1 MSDKLINTKSV
12 KVLQFSMNFRKFLRK
27 NRCIRVCT
35 LLMTIFVVHSPH
47 SSFGAFEKIEAGAAS
62 IAMGNALVALKPFP
76 FALYYNPAALS
87 VSENFQFV
95 FTYHNL
101 YGFSDLNQV
110 NILSNLQIGRYP
122 FAIAIDRLGNRFYQE
137 IQVTAGSKYD
147 ITPDCAIGASIQLY
161 ILTIQNYGQKITG
174 GINISLLYN
183 VLPEFSVGAI
193 VTNVNQPRIA
203 QIQEKLPQTM
213 SLGFGY
219 YPLDALSVS
228 VELFRD
234 IRFEQEYR
242 AGFLYKI
249 TSSLDFRAGLEDK
262 TDTYSFGLGIHTEWV
277 GFDYALRAHQI
288 LGNSHL
294 ISIMM
299 TL

>member
-1 MSDKLINTKSV
+1 M
-12 KVLQFSMNFRKFLRK
+12 
-27 NRCIRVCT
+27 
-35 LLMTIFVVHSPH
+35 
-47 SSFGAFEKIEAGAAS
+47 
-62 IAMGNALVALKPFP
+62 
-76 FALYYNPAALS
+76 YYNPAALS

-110 NILSNLQIGRYP
+110 NVLSNLQIGRYP

-147 ITPDCAIGASIQLY
+147 ITPDCAIGASAQLY

-174 GINISLLYN
+174 GINISFLYN
-183 VLPEFSVGAI
+183 VLPEFSVGAL

-277 GFDYALRAHQI
+277 GFDYALRVHQI

>member
-1 MSDKLINTKSV
+1 MSGKVINTKSV
-12 KVLQFSMNFRKFLRK
+12 KVLQFSLNFRKFLRE
-27 NRCIRVCT
+27 NRCVRVCA
-35 LLMTIFVVHSPH
+35 LLMIIFVVHSPH
-47 SSFGAFEKIEAGAAS
+47 FSFGAFEKIEAGAAS
-62 IAMGNALVALKPFP
+62 IAMGNALVALKQFP

-110 NILSNLQIGRYP
+110 NVLSNLQIGRYP

-147 ITPDCAIGASIQLY
+147 ITPDCAIGASAQLY

-234 IRFEQEYR
+234 IRFEHEYR

-262 TDTYSFGLGIHTEWV
+262 TDTYSFGFGIHTEWL
-277 GFDYALRAHQI
+277 GFDYALRVHQI